1 VVGTQ
6 SRQADEAFPKL
17 GSVTFGVAG
26 NEVCGREGGLV
37 KKSDGIARVG
47 SSTHDLSGWFYVGVL
62 NVLVLS
68 GAVWCCLVLSGAV
81 LGRGLHR
88 GESPKAGNQGNT
100 GSGPWSWTAALPA
113 MLGDGCTGGCLVFGD
128 DGDDGAGKRV

>member
-1 VVGTQ
+1 MSCRISTDVVGTQ

-68 GAVWCCLVLSGAV
+68 GAVWCCPGQGAAQRRVTESGQSRKYR
-81 LGRGLHR
+81 LGPLELDG
-88 GESPKAGNQGNT
+88 GTAGDAG
-100 GSGPWSWTAALPA
+100 GWMHWWLP
-113 MLGDGCTGGCLVFGD
+113 GVW
-128 DGDDGAGKRV
+128 R